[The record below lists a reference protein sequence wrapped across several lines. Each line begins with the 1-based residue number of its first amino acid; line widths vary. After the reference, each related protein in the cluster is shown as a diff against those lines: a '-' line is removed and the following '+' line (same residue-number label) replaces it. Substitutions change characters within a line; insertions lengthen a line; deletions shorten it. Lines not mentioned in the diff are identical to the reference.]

1 MTDDMNNTLL
11 DPLKAAEI
19 NGPIHRDYLAH
30 CLRWAFVGRL
40 IGSNEVIAD
49 IGAGV
54 GNLEETLWRN
64 KLRPKTVYAVEVHP
78 AFIEKLKELK
88 TKLNYHMDVIEH
100 DIRKMPLPLQN
111 NVCDT
116 VTCFEVVEH
125 VEPKHINFILSELAR
140 IVKPEGRVLLSTPNY
155 ATSGSRINREE
166 AFKNL
171 LKILEFKAGCNK
183 SCPLKTGIINSIGED
198 QETKT
203 QLSTSQPVELT
214 IPNTIKSIRINSLVM
229 QDEQNSR
236 TYLNCM
242 KYLETNANDVE
253 KLIKS
258 YLKYIIDQETRKRME
273 ISITTF
279 LSSRC
284 LNCNSCV
291 QTAIQELT
299 ELQLYQDC
307 KADNHI
313 YEYTE
318 AELQAELE
326 KHFTIVRKFG
336 TFMST
341 GLPKQAKLV
350 LTPGD
355 YNLFMRLR
363 EYYSPNLLSVLF
375 APVYPSQ
382 SRNILWVL
390 KKKVVVEDDSHP
402 FSELITPEDMDS
414 TPA

>member
-40 IGSNEVIAD
+40 IGSNETIAD

-64 KLRPKTVYAVEVHP
+64 KLRPKIVYAIEVHP
-78 AFIEKLKELK
+78 AFITKLKELAP
-88 TKLNYHMDVIEH
+88 KLNFRMEVLEH
-100 DIRKMPLPLQN
+100 DLRKMPLPLQN
-111 NVCDT
+111 NHCDT

-125 VEPKHINFILSELAR
+125 FDPKHLNFVLSELAR
-140 IVKPEGRVLLSTPNY
+140 VVKPDGRVLLSTPNY
-155 ATSGSRINREE
+155 DGIH
-166 AFKNL
+166 
-171 LKILEFKAGCNK
+171 KA
-183 SCPLKTGIINSIGED
+183 E
-198 QETKT
+198 
-203 QLSTSQPVELT
+203 
-214 IPNTIKSIRINSLVM
+214 
-229 QDEQNSR
+229 
-236 TYLNCM
+236 
-242 KYLETNANDVE
+242 
-253 KLIKS
+253 
-258 YLKYIIDQETRKRME
+258 
-273 ISITTF
+273 
-279 LSSRC
+279 
-284 LNCNSCV
+284 
-291 QTAIQELT
+291 
-299 ELQLYQDC
+299 
-307 KADNHI
+307 NHI
-313 YEYTE
+313 HEYTE
-318 AELQAELE
+318 AELQQELE
-326 KHFTIVRKFG
+326 KHFIIVRKFG

-402 FSELITPEDMDS
+402 FSELITPKDMDS